1 MTKLL
6 FVDNG
11 IEFDST
17 LVREKP
23 FGGAEVAFVSLVEEL
38 AKLNFEVKI
47 FNNCVNQGLINS
59 VNWKKLDASIEEEKF
74 DVLIVNRGDKFLNFR
89 KECQRRVFWIHN
101 PASYLL
107 KFRYL
112 SKLFMNNFKI
122 VFSSYY
128 HKRTYPF
135 WAPAKEKVVIPYGV
149 DNFLFQKSRIR
160 TPPDPEAIFTSNPL
174 RGLNW
179 LLDQWEF
186 KIFPNVKNAK
196 LFLFTGADTYGKF
209 GKKHFKKI
217 SMVLSRADSL
227 KKKGVI
233 LNKPLKR
240 MKLFNRIRESRI
252 FLYQGSDDETFC
264 MSLAESQMLGVP
276 AVVCN
281 YGCMDERIIS
291 NRTGYVC
298 DTEDEFCKNT
308 IRLLSENELWS
319 KMHRD
324 LLQRKNHFTWQQI
337 AKRWKKI
344 LN

>member
-1 MTKLL
+1 
-6 FVDNG
+6 
-11 IEFDST
+11 
-17 LVREKP
+17 
-23 FGGAEVAFVSLVEEL
+23 
-38 AKLNFEVKI
+38 
-47 FNNCVNQGLINS
+47 
-59 VNWKKLDASIEEEKF
+59 
-74 DVLIVNRGDKFLNFR
+74 
-89 KECQRRVFWIHN
+89 
-101 PASYLL
+101 
-107 KFRYL
+107 
-112 SKLFMNNFKI
+112 
-122 VFSSYY
+122 
-128 HKRTYPF
+128 
-135 WAPAKEKVVIPYGV
+135 
-149 DNFLFQKSRIR
+149 
-160 TPPDPEAIFTSNPL
+160 
-174 RGLNW
+174 
-179 LLDQWEF
+179 
-186 KIFPNVKNAK
+186 
-196 LFLFTGADTYGKF
+196 
-209 GKKHFKKI
+209 
-217 SMVLSRADSL
+217 
-227 KKKGVI
+227 
-233 LNKPLKR
+233 

>member
-112 SKLFMNNFKI
+112 SKLFMNNFKNSCKPRSEI
-122 VFSSYY
+122 LSAFKFLNFLYII
-128 HKRTYPF
+128 F
-135 WAPAKEKVVIPYGV
+135 ILDFAKE
-149 DNFLFQKSRIR
+149 
-160 TPPDPEAIFTSNPL
+160 
-174 RGLNW
+174 
-179 LLDQWEF
+179 
-186 KIFPNVKNAK
+186 
-196 LFLFTGADTYGKF
+196 
-209 GKKHFKKI
+209 
-217 SMVLSRADSL
+217 
-227 KKKGVI
+227 
-233 LNKPLKR
+233 
-240 MKLFNRIRESRI
+240 
-252 FLYQGSDDETFC
+252 FC
-264 MSLAESQMLGVP
+264 L
-276 AVVCN
+276 
-281 YGCMDERIIS
+281 
-291 NRTGYVC
+291 
-298 DTEDEFCKNT
+298 
-308 IRLLSENELWS
+308 
-319 KMHRD
+319 
-324 LLQRKNHFTWQQI
+324 
-337 AKRWKKI
+337 
-344 LN
+344 